1 MTVRRWT
8 QTTTCQKP
16 WCTEEPRHSTSE
28 AASPDGL
35 AGQVGPPLVSGNVA
49 AKQFPTLTTTF
60 PLWILSLHN
69 GLPRGTPPLCLNV
82 KPKCLCQENIWPCPP
97 VDGFKKEEI
106 NTSPPRG
113 WSFQG
118 CVGEQG
124 GDLKPGHLDKP
135 GSATCYRGTSCE
147 SGRWSGECP
156 PAGGCNEKRMLALL
170 PHCGKTFA
178 EKMKKVEVWKWCN
191 LSEFIVYYESFTNC
205 TEVETNMVGCYW
217 PNPLAES
224 FIAGV
229 HRRFF
234 RNCSVHGQHWQDP
247 PDGILILLIAV
258 PTLLTLAMTGVVVWH
273 SKRADRLV

>member
-1 MTVRRWT
+1 MALFSVVVGVPSRERESRV
-8 QTTTCQKP
+8 QF
-16 WCTEEPRHSTSE
+16 STRS
-28 AASPDGL
+28 
-35 AGQVGPPLVSGNVA
+35 
-49 AKQFPTLTTTF
+49 T
-60 PLWILSLHN
+60 
-69 GLPRGTPPLCLNV
+69 
-82 KPKCLCQENIWPCPP
+82 
-97 VDGFKKEEI
+97 
-106 NTSPPRG
+106 
-113 WSFQG
+113 
-118 CVGEQG
+118 
-124 GDLKPGHLDKP
+124 
-135 GSATCYRGTSCE
+135 
-147 SGRWSGECP
+147 GECP